1 MCEQQSYGTYGLMQ
15 SGATFASK
23 NIDFK
28 KISDLDDSLEGQTVW
43 IRGRLHTSRVKGKSC
58 FASIRHQI
66 YTVQICGFASETF
79 TKEMIKFI
87 GGVSKV
93 CIYWL

>member
-1 MCEQQSYGTYGLMQ
+1 MSEQQAYGTYGLMQ
-15 SGATFASK
+15 SGAAFADK
-23 NIDFK
+23 KIDFT
-28 KISDLDDSLEGQTVW
+28 KISDLDEKLEGQTVW

-66 YTVQICGFASETF
+66 YTVQICGFAGENFSR
-79 TKEMIKFI
+79 EMVKFI

-93 CIYWL
+93 